1 MQPAAIQEASPRKP
15 VVSVVMPTHNRA
27 GLLRRAVDS
36 VLAQTMGAW
45 ECIIIDDASSDD
57 TAGLLQ
63 RLCAGDA
70 RFRAQRMQQHSGN
83 TMARASGCDLVRGEF
98 IAILDDD
105 DWWESSKLQK
115 QVEAMRQHPGAAW
128 SYHGAQLISING
140 PGPAEHV
147 VHNRDFLER
156 LLEYNWLRH
165 SSMMIRREAFEAIG
179 GYDRRL
185 ARAAD
190 WDLVIRLTLRYGRD
204 AIVVLP
210 DLLVNYWCH
219 QDNISARAAVR
230 VRAERRVVCRTLL
243 RWGLLWR
250 HPLLALRMADRQLD
264 REMHCWLADGCY
276 TRAFGAAAISALA
289 WPLRGWRW
297 KRAAR
302 FCRSALTREHRAEI
316 PPERTPRRS

>member
-1 MQPAAIQEASPRKP
+1 MQPATTQEASPRTP
-15 VVSVVMPTHNRA
+15 VVSVVIPTHNRA

-36 VLAQTMGAW
+36 VLAQTIGEW

-63 RLCAGDA
+63 RLCAGDV

-83 TMARASGCDLVRGEF
+83 TMARASGCDLARGEF

-105 DWWESSKLQK
+105 DWWEPAKLQK
-115 QVEAMRQHPGAAW
+115 QVESLRQHPGAAW

-147 VHNRDFLER
+147 EHNRDFLKR

-230 VRAERRVVCRTLL
+230 VRAERRIVCDTLL
-243 RWGLLWR
+243 RRGLLWR

-264 REMHCWLADGCY
+264 REMHSALADGHY
-276 TRAFGAAAISALA
+276 ARAFAQATLSAVA
-289 WPLRGWRW
+289 WPMRGWRW
-297 KRAAR
+297 QRAAR
-302 FCRSALTREHRAEI
+302 FCRAALTREHPADI
-316 PPERTPRRS
+316 PSELRSRRG